1 MGFRKAQILVC
12 FSLENVFASEP
23 ITEVFTSK
31 SAKEFMSDFA
41 HLRKRM
47 LNDTKL
53 THFTVN
59 KKTCNVDC
67 FLYIDEKPTTE
78 EGYLFLKMINGS
90 INCIIHF
97 YGELKT
103 EDIIKSIEDG
113 TFIGIS
119 GFEPVYS
126 GRRLIVFIRMLTSDF
141 KRIFLPMSK
150 LLYRRAFRLTANV
163 QDAEDLVQETF
174 LRLWRR
180 HDTLENV
187 NNPEGLACE
196 ILKNAA
202 IDLLRTR
209 HIHSELTLEHEPED
223 NYSTVHETEV
233 CDALILANKLIKQ
246 LKPQQQRILTLRSR
260 EECEMA
266 EIANL
271 TGETED
277 NVRAILSRS
286 RKKLKEMFLKKM
298 NHGL

>member
-1 MGFRKAQILVC
+1 
-12 FSLENVFASEP
+12 
-23 ITEVFTSK
+23 
-31 SAKEFMSDFA
+31 
-41 HLRKRM
+41 
-47 LNDTKL
+47 
-53 THFTVN
+53 
-59 KKTCNVDC
+59 
-67 FLYIDEKPTTE
+67 
-78 EGYLFLKMINGS
+78 
-90 INCIIHF
+90 
-97 YGELKT
+97 
-103 EDIIKSIEDG
+103 
-113 TFIGIS
+113 
-119 GFEPVYS
+119 
-126 GRRLIVFIRMLTSDF
+126 MLTSDF

-180 HDTLENV
+180 HDT
-187 NNPEGLACE
+187 LACE

>member
-1 MGFRKAQILVC
+1 
-12 FSLENVFASEP
+12 
-23 ITEVFTSK
+23 
-31 SAKEFMSDFA
+31 
-41 HLRKRM
+41 
-47 LNDTKL
+47 
-53 THFTVN
+53 
-59 KKTCNVDC
+59 
-67 FLYIDEKPTTE
+67 
-78 EGYLFLKMINGS
+78 
-90 INCIIHF
+90 
-97 YGELKT
+97 
-103 EDIIKSIEDG
+103 
-113 TFIGIS
+113 
-119 GFEPVYS
+119 
-126 GRRLIVFIRMLTSDF
+126 MLTSDF

-233 CDALILANKLIKQ
+233 CDALTLANKLIKQ

>member
-1 MGFRKAQILVC
+1 MVHLSELADLSLRLLWSKTNCFYPYADVRFQTNISTDEQITLSAR
-12 FSLENVFASEP
+12 FSF
-23 ITEVFTSK
+23 
-31 SAKEFMSDFA
+31 
-41 HLRKRM
+41 
-47 LNDTKL
+47 
-53 THFTVN
+53 
-59 KKTCNVDC
+59 DC
-67 FLYIDEKPTTE
+67 E
-78 EGYLFLKMINGS
+78 
-90 INCIIHF
+90 C
-97 YGELKT
+97 
-103 EDIIKSIEDG
+103 
-113 TFIGIS
+113 S
-119 GFEPVYS
+119 GCGRS
-126 GRRLIVFIRMLTSDF
+126 GAR
-141 KRIFLPMSK
+141 
-150 LLYRRAFRLTANV
+150 N
-163 QDAEDLVQETF
+163 F

-223 NYSTVHETEV
+223 NYSMVHETEV

-286 RKKLKEMFLKKM
+286 RKKLKEMFLKR
-298 NHGL
+298 

>member
-1 MGFRKAQILVC
+1 
-12 FSLENVFASEP
+12 
-23 ITEVFTSK
+23 
-31 SAKEFMSDFA
+31 
-41 HLRKRM
+41 
-47 LNDTKL
+47 
-53 THFTVN
+53 
-59 KKTCNVDC
+59 
-67 FLYIDEKPTTE
+67 
-78 EGYLFLKMINGS
+78 
-90 INCIIHF
+90 
-97 YGELKT
+97 
-103 EDIIKSIEDG
+103 
-113 TFIGIS
+113 
-119 GFEPVYS
+119 
-126 GRRLIVFIRMLTSDF
+126 MLTSDF

-187 NNPEGLACE
+187 NNCLLYTSDAADDL
-196 ILKNAA
+196 LKNAA

>member
-1 MGFRKAQILVC
+1 M
-12 FSLENVFASEP
+12 
-23 ITEVFTSK
+23 
-31 SAKEFMSDFA
+31 
-41 HLRKRM
+41 
-47 LNDTKL
+47 
-53 THFTVN
+53 
-59 KKTCNVDC
+59 
-67 FLYIDEKPTTE
+67 
-78 EGYLFLKMINGS
+78 
-90 INCIIHF
+90 
-97 YGELKT
+97 
-103 EDIIKSIEDG
+103 
-113 TFIGIS
+113 
-119 GFEPVYS
+119 
-126 GRRLIVFIRMLTSDF
+126 
-141 KRIFLPMSK
+141 
-150 LLYRRAFRLTANV
+150 
-163 QDAEDLVQETF
+163 
-174 LRLWRR
+174 
-180 HDTLENV
+180 